1 MSKILGWFDSMVN
14 RFYHSQGA
22 LKAAEAM
29 QKQAEEKAAYWEK
42 AAGRWRKE
50 FNAVYDVLQEERQN
64 AKNRN

>member
-1 MSKILGWFDSMVN
+1 MSKVLGWFDNIAN
-14 RFYHSQGA
+14 RFFHSQGA

-50 FNAVYDVLQEERQN
+50 FNNVYDLLQEERQN
-64 AKNRN
+64 ARTKN